1 MYDKES
7 RMFGLLKD
15 PISLREY
22 RVLEKRIKFMGDDLK
37 GLDLEISN
45 EMKKNEHITKITL
58 SDGYTL
64 TLRGIFS
71 DNRGKFFSK
80 DLYVED
86 SNRKKTKIKNID
98 GIMPVLFKKLK
109 SKKSALRVANRY
121 LKI

>member
-7 RMFGLLKD
+7 RMFGLIKD
-15 PISLREY
+15 PISNREM
-22 RVLEKRIKFMGDDLK
+22 RVLDRRIQYIGGDLK

-86 SNRKKTKIKNID
+86 SNRKKIKIKNID
-98 GIMPVLFKKLK
+98 GIMPVLFNFLK

>member
-7 RMFGLLKD
+7 RMFGLIKD
-15 PISLREY
+15 PISNREM
-22 RVLEKRIKFMGDDLK
+22 RVLDRRIQYIGGDLK

-86 SNRKKTKIKNID
+86 SNRKKIKIKNID
-98 GIMPVLFKKLK
+98 GIMPVLFNFLK
-109 SKKSALRVANRY
+109 ARNPL
-121 LKI
+121 